1 MFKNLIPVKKIVV
14 NKFQLSF
21 AYWIT
26 HTICGGNSSLFQ
38 EERQEAEAYLMGG
51 KEPTTLMM
59 DPNVLLDS
67 LPNSLLLGGQTKV
80 PLKVTSLNFDN
91 LCAAQTSTTYTT
103 IVANAGGLRGL
114 NGFFSHA
121 NQVSGN
127 SGYNNSNNNTGQ
139 KQLGEQFVDGNKQ
152 MAPLL
157 QRKGNQGENKVL
169 LVPIQNFLKNISPAK
184 DGIMHTTMC
193 ELPCPKKSSLCLSW
207 AFWVEKNELV
217 PHKAN
222 MCMKIDLFF
231 TLSCCFALLSAGAV
245 VSRGFSR
252 VQHALYVEF
261 ITQSL

>member
-1 MFKNLIPVKKIVV
+1 
-14 NKFQLSF
+14 
-21 AYWIT
+21 
-26 HTICGGNSSLFQ
+26 
-38 EERQEAEAYLMGG
+38 MGG

-193 ELPCPKKSSLCLSW
+193 ELPCPKKSSLCLS
-207 AFWVEKNELV
+207 
-217 PHKAN
+217 
-222 MCMKIDLFF
+222 
-231 TLSCCFALLSAGAV
+231 
-245 VSRGFSR
+245 
-252 VQHALYVEF
+252 
-261 ITQSL
+261 

>member
-1 MFKNLIPVKKIVV
+1 
-14 NKFQLSF
+14 
-21 AYWIT
+21 
-26 HTICGGNSSLFQ
+26 
-38 EERQEAEAYLMGG
+38 MGG

-67 LPNSLLLGGQTKV
+67 LPNSLMLGGQTKV

-91 LCAAQTSTTYTT
+91 LCAAQTSTTTYTA
-103 IVANAGGLRGL
+103 IVANAGGPRGL

-127 SGYNNSNNNTGQ
+127 SGYNNSNTGQ

-157 QRKGNQGENKVL
+157 QRKGNRGENKVL

-193 ELPCPKKSSLCLSW
+193 ELPCPKKSSLCLS
-207 AFWVEKNELV
+207 
-217 PHKAN
+217 
-222 MCMKIDLFF
+222 
-231 TLSCCFALLSAGAV
+231 
-245 VSRGFSR
+245 
-252 VQHALYVEF
+252 
-261 ITQSL
+261 